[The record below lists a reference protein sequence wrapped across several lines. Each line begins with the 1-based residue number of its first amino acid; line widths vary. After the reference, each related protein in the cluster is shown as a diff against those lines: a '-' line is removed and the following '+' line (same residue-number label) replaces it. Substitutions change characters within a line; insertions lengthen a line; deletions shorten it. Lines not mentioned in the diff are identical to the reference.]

1 MAMRVVAADDDDG
14 VRAALCALLDDDA
27 RFEVVGQ
34 ARDGAEAVELVD
46 RLDPD
51 IVLLDV
57 RMAGGGAEVADA
69 IRARGRRCTTIAVSS
84 ALTSGVVAGLLAAG
98 VRGMFSKER
107 LGPGWADLVA
117 RCHHGEVILAVPTAA
132 EGLRLFAQRR

>member
-1 MAMRVVAADDDDG
+1 MRVVAADDDDG
-14 VRAALCALLDDDA
+14 VRAALCALLDDDD

-34 ARDGAEAVELVD
+34 ARDGVEALDLVD

-57 RMAGGGAEVADA
+57 RMAGGGVEAAAA
-69 IRARGRRCTTIAVSS
+69 IQSRGRNCTTIAVSS
-84 ALTSGVVAGLLAAG
+84 ALTSTVVAGLLAAG

-107 LGPGWADLVA
+107 VGPGWAGLVA
-117 RCHHGEVILAVPTAA
+117 RCHNGEVILAVPTAA